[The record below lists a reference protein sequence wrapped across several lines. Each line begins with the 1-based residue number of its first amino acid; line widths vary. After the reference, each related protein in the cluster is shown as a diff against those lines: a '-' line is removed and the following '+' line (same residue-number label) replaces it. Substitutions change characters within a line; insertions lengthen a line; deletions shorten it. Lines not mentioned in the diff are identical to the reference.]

1 MLKTLHISRA
11 LISKG
16 LVGLLLLILLLFFQ
30 GVASVSLA
38 HAASNG
44 EISGTL
50 YDASNKNA
58 PLANQ
63 PVILQMAQKTD
74 THDLKTVKTDSAGR
88 YAFTALDTD
97 QTISYVLYANYQ
109 GAQYTGSVLTLN
121 SKPVQQSDL
130 HVYEATTSTK
140 NIAVTQ
146 ATVLL
151 QQPDTARGT
160 ITVSEAFSFQNLN
173 TKTYVGSL
181 NASTGK
187 PNALLFSLPS
197 GVHNITLSTGFEGYQ
212 VIQVNNGF
220 ATNAALM
227 PGPNNFSFSYQ
238 IAYTA
243 PSYLFSY
250 QTQYPTVQMNF
261 LVDPVLHATSGAL
274 SSAGM
279 INASNHSYHSFNTA
293 TGLAAQSTINV
304 TLDGLPAP
312 QHASSTAP
320 SFNSTWTWLIAALIV
335 MVAVLVLTG
344 FLYRSRQRSGAA
356 ASRASL
362 RQTHRA
368 QEAEEPAP
376 MQSVLPEIVPAA
388 NTAKNT
394 AQGEESWSPR
404 EKQESTLLHALL
416 ALDKSYTAGSLD
428 KTDYEEQRASLKARL
443 RSLMSEEASS

>member
-1 MLKTLHISRA
+1 
-11 LISKG
+11 
-16 LVGLLLLILLLFFQ
+16 
-30 GVASVSLA
+30 
-38 HAASNG
+38 
-44 EISGTL
+44 
-50 YDASNKNA
+50 
-58 PLANQ
+58 
-63 PVILQMAQKTD
+63 
-74 THDLKTVKTDSAGR
+74 VKTDSAGH
-88 YAFTALDTD
+88 YAFTGLDTD
-97 QTISYVLYANYQ
+97 PAISYVLYANYQ

-146 ATVLL
+146 ATVLM
-151 QQPDTARGT
+151 QQPDTANGT
-160 ITVSEAFSFQNLN
+160 ITVSEEFTFQNLN
-173 TKTYVGSL
+173 MKTYVGSL
-181 NASTGK
+181 NASAGK

-197 GVHNITLSTGFEGYQ
+197 GVHNITLGNGFEGYQ

-220 ATNAALM
+220 ASNAALM
-227 PGPNNFSFSYQ
+227 PGPNDFSFSYQ

-243 PSYLFSY
+243 PNYLFSY
-250 QTQYPTVQMNF
+250 QTQHPTVQMNF

-274 SSAGM
+274 NSVGM

-293 TGLAAQSTINV
+293 TGLVAQSTINI

-312 QHASSTAP
+312 QSASSTSP

-344 FLYRSRQRSGAA
+344 FLYRSRQRKGA
-356 ASRASL
+356 SSL
-362 RQTHRA
+362 RQTRRA
-368 QEAEEPAP
+368 QAAEEPAP

-388 NTAKNT
+388 HIAKKT
-394 AQGEESWSPR
+394 AQDEESWSPR

-416 ALDKSYTAGSLD
+416 ALDKSYAAGSLE